1 MIYFKQLNKEG
12 RIISLGIIQNEK
24 DKSFDNR
31 FETIIITKPEY
42 LKLYRQEFPKL
53 YDKKIKE

>member
-12 RIISLGIIQNEK
+12 QIVALGIIQNEK

-31 FETIIITKPEY
+31 FETVIITKSEY
-42 LKLYRQEFPKL
+42 LKLYKKEFPEL
-53 YDKKIKE
+53 YKHIEK